1 MTRKP
6 VGSGPRR
13 RAISTISPSS
23 PRWWRWGGF
32 TAAAGRLGVTKAKV
46 SVEVR
51 RLEAALGVSLLTRTT
66 RRVVPTDAG
75 RRLHQACAPLLTEL
89 AEAMAQVSGAQG
101 AIAGTLKIAA
111 PVDHT
116 AQFLAGVAA
125 EFARLHPRLRIN
137 LCASDHIDDMVAEGI
152 DLSIRFGWL
161 RDSSQRA
168 VKLGELEQCVLAAPG
183 YLQVH
188 GTPTEPQD
196 LSRHEWIALTLLP
209 SPLTWTFTSPA
220 GVAETVRLA
229 SRLQTDSPAALR
241 ALVIGG
247 AGLAVL
253 EMLSIAEELQ
263 RGRLQRVLPGWSLP
277 RGGIYAVYPPGR
289 HLPAGVRAFVEFYRG
304 KLGLF

>member
-1 MTRKP
+1 MAPKTP
-6 VGSGPRR
+6 GDLNHL
-13 RAISTISPSS
+13 AIFAAVVEA
-23 PRWWRWGGF
+23 GGF
-32 TAAAGRLGVTKAKV
+32 TAAAERLGVTKAKV

-89 AEAMAQVSGAQG
+89 LEAMAQVSGAQG

-137 LCASDHIDDMVAEGI
+137 LCASDHIVDMVAEGI

-168 VKLGELEQCVLAAPG
+168 VKLGEFEQCVVAAPG

-188 GTPTEPQD
+188 GMPTEPQD
-196 LSRHEWIALTLLP
+196 LSRHEWVALTLLP

-247 AGLAVL
+247 AGLAVM

-277 RGGIYAVYPPGR
+277 QGGIDAVYPPGR
-289 HLPAGVRAFVEFYRG
+289 HLPAGVRAFVEFYRAR
-304 KLGLF
+304 LGLF